1 MVITTVITTRNM
13 AKKYIM
19 KLRRVSRYS
28 YSITL
33 PKDLIKEFRWKER
46 QKLEVSFGGRKRE
59 LVIRDWKR

>member
-1 MVITTVITTRNM
+1 MVITKVITTKNM

-46 QKLEVSFGGRKRE
+46 QKLEVVFGGRKRE